1 MAPPEEKRPMI
12 KLTQCASIITCALA
26 LTAGSASA
34 ACPDKPIRMVVISA
48 PGGTTDIMSRLLAQA
63 MGESLGQQV
72 VIDNRPGGGGLISAE
87 IVAGAVPDGHTVLY
101 THTSFSVMPSLHKK
115 LPYDT
120 VKSFERVSLFALFP
134 GVLLVN
140 NNLPVKSVPELI
152 AYAKAR
158 PGKVNYAAGTTG
170 ATAHLSGEL
179 LRSMAKIDI
188 VHVPYK
194 GTGAQLTS
202 VVSGET
208 QFTFASVPAALPFVK
223 TGRARAIAVGSA
235 KRSIALPDLP
245 TVAETGLPGFDVSAW
260 NGLMVP
266 RGTPAAVI
274 DRLGQE
280 MKRVTTLADV
290 KDRANA
296 QGAELAW
303 TTPQE
308 FTTYLNGQIA
318 KWGKLVRESGLHNN

>member
-1 MAPPEEKRPMI
+1 MI
-12 KLTQCASIITCALA
+12 KTLHRARIVACTLAVATALP
-26 LTAGSASA
+26 A
-34 ACPDKPIRMVVISA
+34 AAYPDRPIRMVVISA
-48 PGGTTDIMSRLLAQA
+48 PGGTTDIMSRMLAQT

-87 IVAGAVPDGHTVLY
+87 IVAQSVPDGHTVLY

-115 LPYDT
+115 LPYDS

-158 PGKVNYAAGTTG
+158 PGKINYAAGTTG

-179 LRSMAKIDI
+179 LKAMAKIDI

-223 TGRARAIAVGSA
+223 TNRARAIAVGSA

-260 NGLMVP
+260 NGVMVP

-274 DRLGQE
+274 ERLGRD
-280 MKRVTTLADV
+280 MKRAVSLPEM

-318 KWGKLVRESGLHNN
+318 KWGKLVRDSGMSNK

>member
-1 MAPPEEKRPMI
+1 MI
-12 KLTQCASIITCALA
+12 KPSLSAGLMTCALA
-26 LTAGSASA
+26 AGFALPA
-34 ACPDKPIRMVVISA
+34 AAYPDRPIRMVVISA
-48 PGGTTDIMSRLLAQA
+48 PGGTTDIMSRMLAQS
-63 MGESLGQQV
+63 MGEGLGQQV
-72 VIDNRPGGGGLISAE
+72 IIDNRPGGGGIISAE
-87 IVAGAVPDGHTVLY
+87 IVSQAVPDGHTVLY
-101 THTSFSVMPSLHKK
+101 THTSFSVMPGLHKK

-120 VKSFERVSLFALFP
+120 VKSFDRISLFALFP

-179 LRSMAKIDI
+179 LKSMAKINI

-194 GTGAQLTS
+194 GTGGQLTS

-223 TGRARAIAVGSA
+223 ANRARAIAVGSA

-245 TVAETGLPGFDVSAW
+245 TVAESGLPGFDVSAW
-260 NGLMVP
+260 NGVMVP

-274 DRLGQE
+274 ERLGQE
-280 MKRVTTLADV
+280 MKRSISTPEM
-290 KDRANA
+290 KDRAAA
-296 QGAELAW
+296 QGAELTW

-308 FTTYLNGQIA
+308 FTTYLNGQVA
-318 KWGKLVRESGLHNN
+318 KWGKLVRDSGLSNN

>member
-1 MAPPEEKRPMI
+1 MI
-12 KLTQCASIITCALA
+12 QPLHCARILACALA
-26 LTAGSASA
+26 ASVALPVA
-34 ACPDKPIRMVVISA
+34 AAYPDRPIRMVVISA

-63 MGESLGQQV
+63 MGEGLGQQV

-87 IVAGAVPDGHTVLY
+87 IVSQSVPDGHTILY

-140 NNLPVKSVPELI
+140 NNLPVKNVQELI

-179 LRSMAKIDI
+179 LKSMAKIDI

-194 GTGAQLTS
+194 GTGGQLTS
-202 VVSGET
+202 IVAGET

-223 TGRARAIAVGSA
+223 GGRARAIAVGSL
-235 KRSIALPDLP
+235 KRSVALPDIP
-245 TVAETGLPGFDVSAW
+245 TVAESGLPGFDVSAW
-260 NGLMVP
+260 NGVMLP
-266 RGTPAAVI
+266 RGSSSAVVE
-274 DRLGQE
+274 RLGRE
-280 MKRVTTLADV
+280 MQRVISLADM
-290 KDRANA
+290 KDRAAA
-296 QGAELAW
+296 QGAELTW

-308 FTTYLNGQIA
+308 FTTYLNSQVT
-318 KWGKLVRESGLHNN
+318 KWGKLVRESGLSNN

>member
-1 MAPPEEKRPMI
+1 MI
-12 KLTQCASIITCALA
+12 KSLHCVRILACALA
-26 LTAGSASA
+26 ASVALPVA
-34 ACPDKPIRMVVISA
+34 AAYPDRPIRMVVISA

-63 MGESLGQQV
+63 MGEGLGQQV

-87 IVAGAVPDGHTVLY
+87 IVSQSVPDGHTVLY

-115 LPYDT
+115 LPYDSI
-120 VKSFERVSLFALFP
+120 KSFERVSLFALFP

-140 NNLPVKSVPELI
+140 NSLPIKNVQELI

-179 LRSMAKIDI
+179 LKSMAKIDI

-194 GTGAQLTS
+194 GTGGQLTS
-202 VVSGET
+202 IVAGET

-223 TGRARAIAVGSA
+223 GGRARAIAVGSL
-235 KRSIALPDLP
+235 KRSAALPDIP
-245 TVAETGLPGFDVSAW
+245 TVAESGLPGFDVSAW
-260 NGLMVP
+260 NGVMLP
-266 RGTPAAVI
+266 RGSSNAIVE
-274 DRLGQE
+274 RLGRE
-280 MKRVTTLADV
+280 MQRVISLADM
-290 KDRANA
+290 KERAAA
-296 QGAELAW
+296 QGAELTW

-308 FTTYLNGQIA
+308 FTTYLNGQVA
-318 KWGKLVRESGLHNN
+318 KWGKLVRESGLSNN

>member
-1 MAPPEEKRPMI
+1 MI
-12 KLTQCASIITCALA
+12 KPLHCTRIIACALA
-26 LTAGSASA
+26 LA
-34 ACPDKPIRMVVISA
+34 AALPAAAFPDKPIRMVVISA

-63 MGESLGQQV
+63 MGEGLGQQV

-87 IVAGAVPDGHTVLY
+87 IVAQSVPDGHTILY

-120 VKSFERVSLFALFP
+120 VKSFDRVSLFALFP

-140 NNLPVKSVPELI
+140 NNLPVKNVQELI

-179 LRSMAKIDI
+179 LKSMARIDI

-194 GTGAQLTS
+194 GTGGQLTS
-202 VVSGET
+202 IVAGET

-223 TGRARAIAVGSA
+223 GGRARAIAVGSA
-235 KRSIALPDLP
+235 KRSAALPDIP
-245 TVAETGLPGFDVSAW
+245 TVAESGLPGFDVNAW
-260 NGLMVP
+260 NGVMAP
-266 RGTPAAVI
+266 RGAPPAVI
-274 DRLGQE
+274 DRLGRE
-280 MKRVTTLADV
+280 MKRVTTLAEM
-290 KDRANA
+290 KERAAA
-296 QGAELAW
+296 QGAELTW

-308 FTTYLNGQIA
+308 FTTYLNGQVA
-318 KWGKLVRESGLHNN
+318 KWGKLVRESGLSNN

>member
-1 MAPPEEKRPMI
+1 
-12 KLTQCASIITCALA
+12 
-26 LTAGSASA
+26 
-34 ACPDKPIRMVVISA
+34 MVVISA

-63 MGESLGQQV
+63 MGEGLGQQV
-72 VIDNRPGGGGLISAE
+72 VIDNRPGGGGLISAD
-87 IVAGAVPDGHTVLY
+87 IVSQSVPDGHTILY

-140 NNLPVKSVPELI
+140 NNLPVKNVQELI

-179 LRSMAKIDI
+179 LKSMAKIDI

-194 GTGAQLTS
+194 GTGGQLTS
-202 VVSGET
+202 IVAGET

-223 TGRARAIAVGSA
+223 GGRARAIAVGSL
-235 KRSIALPDLP
+235 KRSVALPDIP
-245 TVAETGLPGFDVSAW
+245 TVAESGLPGFDVSAW
-260 NGLMVP
+260 NGVMLP
-266 RGTPAAVI
+266 RGSSSAVVE
-274 DRLGQE
+274 RLGRE
-280 MKRVTTLADV
+280 MQRVISLADM
-290 KDRANA
+290 KDRAAA
-296 QGAELAW
+296 QGAELTW

-308 FTTYLNGQIA
+308 FTTYLNSQVT
-318 KWGKLVRESGLHNN
+318 KWGKLVRESGLSNN

>member
-1 MAPPEEKRPMI
+1 
-12 KLTQCASIITCALA
+12 
-26 LTAGSASA
+26 
-34 ACPDKPIRMVVISA
+34 
-48 PGGTTDIMSRLLAQA
+48 
-63 MGESLGQQV
+63 
-72 VIDNRPGGGGLISAE
+72 
-87 IVAGAVPDGHTVLY
+87 
-101 THTSFSVMPSLHKK
+101 
-115 LPYDT
+115 

>member
-1 MAPPEEKRPMI
+1 MTTPLHGACLLACTI
-12 KLTQCASIITCALA
+12 AAAGALPA
-26 LTAGSASA
+26 YAY
-34 ACPDKPIRMVVISA
+34 PDRPIRMVVISA
-48 PGGTTDIMSRLLAQA
+48 PGGTTDIMSRMLAQT
-63 MGESLGQQV
+63 MGEGLGQQV

-87 IVAGAVPDGHTVLY
+87 IVAQAVPDGHTILY
-101 THTSFSVMPSLHKK
+101 THTSFSVMPSVHKK

-120 VKSFERVSLFALFP
+120 IKSFDRVSLFATFP

-140 NNLPVKSVPELI
+140 NNLPVKNVQELI
-152 AYAKAR
+152 AYARAR

-170 ATAHLSGEL
+170 ATAHLAGEL
-179 LRSMAKIDI
+179 LKAMAKINI

-223 TGRARAIAVGSA
+223 ANRARAIAVGSA

-245 TVAETGLPGFDVSAW
+245 TVAEAGLPGFDVSAW
-260 NGLMVP
+260 NGVMVP
-266 RGTPAAVI
+266 RGTPAAVVE
-274 DRLGQE
+274 RLGAE
-280 MKRVTTLADV
+280 MKRAVSLSDM
-290 KDRANA
+290 KERAA
-296 QGAELAW
+296 VQGAELAW

-308 FTTYLNGQIA
+308 FTSYLNGQVA
-318 KWGKLVRESGLHNN
+318 KWGKLVREAGITAN

>member
-1 MAPPEEKRPMI
+1 MI
-12 KLTQCASIITCALA
+12 KSLHCVRILACALA
-26 LTAGSASA
+26 ASVALPVA
-34 ACPDKPIRMVVISA
+34 AAYPDRPIRMVVISA

-63 MGESLGQQV
+63 MGEGLGQQV

-87 IVAGAVPDGHTVLY
+87 IVSQSVPDGHTVLY

-120 VKSFERVSLFALFP
+120 IKSFERVSLFALFP

-140 NNLPVKSVPELI
+140 NSLPIKNVQELI

-179 LRSMAKIDI
+179 LKSMAKIDI

-202 VVSGET
+202 IVAGET

-223 TGRARAIAVGSA
+223 GGRARAIAVGSL
-235 KRSIALPDLP
+235 KRSAALPDIP
-245 TVAETGLPGFDVSAW
+245 TVAESGLPGFDVSAW
-260 NGLMVP
+260 NGVMLP
-266 RGTPAAVI
+266 RGSSNAIVE
-274 DRLGQE
+274 RLGRE
-280 MKRVTTLADV
+280 MQRVISLADM
-290 KDRANA
+290 KERAAA
-296 QGAELAW
+296 QGAELTW

-308 FTTYLNGQIA
+308 FTTYLNGQVA
-318 KWGKLVRESGLHNN
+318 KWGKLVRESGLSNN

>member
-1 MAPPEEKRPMI
+1 MRPFAPGARAAMAT
-12 KLTQCASIITCALA
+12 LALLCALPA
-26 LTAGSASA
+26 MAF
-34 ACPDKPIRMVVISA
+34 PDRPIRMVVISA
-48 PGGTTDIMSRLLAQA
+48 PGGTTDIMSRMLAQA
-63 MGESLGQQV
+63 MGEGLGQQV
-72 VIDNRPGGGGLISAE
+72 VIDNRPGGGGIVSSE
-87 IVAGAVPDGHTVLY
+87 IVSQAVPDGHTVLY
-101 THTSFSVMPSLHKK
+101 THTSFSVMPSLHAK
-115 LPYDT
+115 LSYDSL
-120 VKSFERVSLFALFP
+120 KSFERVSLFALFP

-140 NNLPVKSVPELI
+140 NNLPVKNVQDLI

-158 PGKVNYAAGTTG
+158 PGAVNYAAGTTG

-179 LRSMAKIDI
+179 LRSMAKINI

-202 VVSGET
+202 VVAGET

-223 TGRARAIAVGSA
+223 TGRARAIAVGSS
-235 KRSIALPDLP
+235 KRSAALPDIP
-245 TVAETGLPGFDVSAW
+245 TVAESGLPGFDVNAW
-260 NGLMVP
+260 NGVMVP
-266 RGTPAAVI
+266 RGTPPAVI

-290 KDRANA
+290 KERAA
-296 QGAELAW
+296 VQGAELTW

-318 KWGKLVRESGLHNN
+318 KWGKLVREAKISHN

>member
-1 MAPPEEKRPMI
+1 MNRS
-12 KLTQCASIITCALA
+12 LFCARLAACAFAAAIA
-26 LTAGSASA
+26 LPASA
-34 ACPDKPIRMVVISA
+34 YPDRPIRMVVISA
-48 PGGTTDIMSRLLAQA
+48 PGGTTDIMSRMMAQA
-63 MGESLGQQV
+63 MGEGLGQQM

-87 IVAGAVPDGHTVLY
+87 IVSQSVPDGHTILY

-120 VKSFERVSLFALFP
+120 VKSFDRVSLFALFP

-140 NNLPVKSVPELI
+140 NSLPVKSVQELI

-179 LRSMAKIDI
+179 LKSMARIDI

-194 GTGAQLTS
+194 GTGGQLTS
-202 VVSGET
+202 VVAGET

-223 TGRARAIAVGSA
+223 AGRARAIAVGSA
-235 KRSIALPDLP
+235 KRSAALPDIQ
-245 TVAETGLPGFDVSAW
+245 TVAESGLPGFDVSAW
-260 NGLMVP
+260 NGVMAP
-266 RGTPAAVI
+266 RGTPPAVI
-274 DRLGQE
+274 DRLGRE
-280 MKRVTTLADV
+280 MKRVVSLPEM
-290 KDRANA
+290 KDRAAA
-296 QGAELAW
+296 QGAELTW

-308 FTTYLNGQIA
+308 FTAYLNGQVA
-318 KWGKLVRESGLHNN
+318 KWGKLVHESGLSNK

>member
-1 MAPPEEKRPMI
+1 MFKPLHTACVI
-12 KLTQCASIITCALA
+12 ACALA
-26 LTAGSASA
+26 AGIALPVA
-34 ACPDKPIRMVVISA
+34 AYPDRPIRMVVISA
-48 PGGTTDIMSRLLAQA
+48 PGGTTDIMSRMLAQSL
-63 MGESLGQQV
+63 GESFGQQV
-72 VIDNRPGGGGLISAE
+72 IIDNRPGGGGIISAE
-87 IVAGAVPDGHTVLY
+87 IVSQAVPDGHTVLY
-101 THTSFSVMPSLHKK
+101 THTSFSVMPGLHKK

-120 VKSFERVSLFALFP
+120 VKSFDRISLFALFP

-179 LRSMAKIDI
+179 LKSMANIHI

-194 GTGAQLTS
+194 GTGGQLTS

-223 TGRARAIAVGSA
+223 ANRARAIAVGSA

-245 TVAETGLPGFDVSAW
+245 TVAESGLPGFDVSAW
-260 NGLMVP
+260 NGVMVP

-274 DRLGQE
+274 ERLGQE
-280 MKRVTTLADV
+280 MKRSISTPEM
-290 KDRANA
+290 KDRAAA
-296 QGAELAW
+296 QGAELTW

-308 FTTYLNGQIA
+308 FTTHLNGQLA
-318 KWGKLVRESGLHNN
+318 KWGKLVRDSGLSNN